1 MQDCALS
8 RRVDGRNCAMRRE
21 DAEPCRLTLQNMV
34 AWVNPV
40 RAQQRRTVSIVKNFT
55 QILHCTVVS
64 NDFVLR
70 LMEQIEQL

>member
-1 MQDCALS
+1 
-8 RRVDGRNCAMRRE
+8 MRRE
-21 DAEPCRLTLQNMV
+21 DAKLCGLTLQNMV
-34 AWVNPV
+34 AWVNPA

-64 NDFVLR
+64 SNFVLR